1 MAFRGKEVKLW
12 CIYGGT
18 PLPEIRWRKQGGALP
33 WGRTT
38 FDNYGKTLVIKH
50 VDFADAGDYTCEA
63 SNGVGLAKSHSID
76 LKVRPVP
83 IEKFGTFHSSLGVSC
98 FHLMCYIISYQH
110 LKQAER
116 PQKILEGLTVVMMM

>member
-1 MAFRGKEVKLW
+1 MKLW

-63 SNGVGLAKSHSID
+63 SNGVGLAKSHSIE
-76 LKVRPVP
+76 LKVLAKPR
-83 IEKFGTFHSSLGVSC
+83 F
-98 FHLMCYIISYQH
+98 
-110 LKQAER
+110 
-116 PQKILEGLTVVMMM
+116 ILEPEIQVWPLTHCILFILLPKFCLLCKIMIL